1 MNIETLCLGEYQTN
15 AYILSLESGECVVID
30 PADNGEMIARCI
42 VDKGLFPVAILLTH
56 GHYDHILG
64 IPGLQKKWP
73 DLPIYCHSD
82 DCPEEKVEYDMG
94 KQYPTVSAFSPLRHY
109 GEGDVVAVGNINID
123 VMHTPGHTKGS
134 VMLNAGNALFTGDTL
149 FAGSAGRTDLPGGN
163 EKDLMK
169 SLRRFAELD
178 KNLIIYPGH
187 GPASTVNRELS
198 RNLYIRYA
206 LMGR

>member
-1 MNIETLCLGEYQTN
+1 
-15 AYILSLESGECVVID
+15 
-30 PADNGEMIARCI
+30 
-42 VDKGLFPVAILLTH
+42 
-56 GHYDHILG
+56 
-64 IPGLQKKWP
+64 
-73 DLPIYCHSD
+73 
-82 DCPEEKVEYDMG
+82 MG